1 VNPPHHRVNQPET
14 VLNWQNKLARA
25 SVDDTAYA
33 KALATELQWLVCAN
47 DIDAIHILRGII
59 YDRRLRQTNREAPRL
74 VDLIMSKECP
84 VSASLTD
91 GDKAELLKVKQDAEQ
106 YSAPLPE
113 SKKDK

>member
-1 VNPPHHRVNQPET
+1 
-14 VLNWQNKLARA
+14 
-25 SVDDTAYA
+25 
-33 KALATELQWLVCAN
+33 
-47 DIDAIHILRGII
+47 
-59 YDRRLRQTNREAPRL
+59 
-74 VDLIMSKECP
+74 MSKECP